1 MKVARSGLV
10 LAVVIALYLLNPIIG
25 VAALA
30 CGFAYVIRNRMSGAT
45 PEAESGI

>member
-10 LAVVIALYLLNPIIG
+10 LAVLIALYLLNPIIG

-30 CGFAYVIRNRMSGAT
+30 CGFAYVIRNRMSHAT
-45 PEAESGI
+45 PETGSGI